1 MNNARWQNT
10 DQTIASGSSPIS
22 VMRKQPLISMQSPQL
37 SSQAEWTLIGLLVV
51 FALVLIIF
59 FWRRTRTR
67 KG

>member
-1 MNNARWQNT
+1 M
-10 DQTIASGSSPIS
+10 DQMAGGGSPIS
-22 VMRKQPLISMQSPQL
+22 VMRKQPFVSIQPPQL

-59 FWRRTRTR
+59 FWRRTRAR